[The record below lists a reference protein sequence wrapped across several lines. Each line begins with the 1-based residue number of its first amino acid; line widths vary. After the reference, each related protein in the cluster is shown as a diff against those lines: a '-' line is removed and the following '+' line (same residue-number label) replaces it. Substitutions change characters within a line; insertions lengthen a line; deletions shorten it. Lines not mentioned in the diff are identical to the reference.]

1 VKSTDDGP
9 FSISEMVFHHTGDA
23 HELDFAPFGTI
34 HLPQWDPIHLGP
46 LTLDLS
52 PTKHV
57 VFLFITALIT
67 FLLLKSAANGV
78 ERARKAGHAPK
89 GYSGFMEMLVLW
101 VRNDIAIANIGKEM
115 GPVYAPLI
123 MAFFF
128 FILFANL
135 LGLVPFGASVT
146 GNLAVTGALAVITF
160 LIIEIGGMYKLGF
173 KGYMGTIFPHIPGMH
188 GAGGM
193 VMTVAMA
200 PIEILSKFVK
210 PIALAIRLF
219 GNMLAGHF
227 VILSLFG
234 IVFLFGALPAIA
246 IWPIGFV
253 TATVVLAVMFLELIV
268 AILQAYV
275 FALLSAVFIGL
286 MQHEH

>member
-1 VKSTDDGP
+1 VKAADDGP
-9 FSISEMVFHHTGDA
+9 FSIAEMVFHHTGDA
-23 HELDFAPFGTI
+23 HELDFQPFFTI
-34 HLPQWDPIHLGP
+34 HLPQWEPVHLGP
-46 LTLDLS
+46 LVVDLS

-57 VFLFITALIT
+57 VFLFLTAFLT
-67 FLLLKSAANGV
+67 FLLLKFAANGV
-78 ERARKAGHAPK
+78 DRARRAGRAP
-89 GYSGFMEMLVLW
+89 SGFAGMMETVVLF
-101 VRNDIAIANIGKEM
+101 VRNEIAIDNIGHEE
-115 GPVYAPLI
+115 GPRYAPLI
-123 MAFFF
+123 LTFFF
-128 FILFANL
+128 FILIANL

-146 GNLAVTGALAVITF
+146 GNLAVTGALAVIAF
-160 LIIEIGGMYKLGF
+160 LTIEIGGMRKLGF
-173 KGYMGTIFPHIPGMH
+173 KGYMGTIFPHIPGMDGVG
-188 GAGGM
+188 GA

-246 IWPIGFV
+246 IWPISIV
-253 TATVVLAVMFLELIV
+253 TASVVLGVMMLELIV
-268 AILQAYV
+268 AFLQAYV

>member
-1 VKSTDDGP
+1 MSSDEGP

-34 HLPQWDPIHLGP
+34 HLPQWEPIHIGSLAI
-46 LTLDLS
+46 DLS

-57 VFLFITALIT
+57 VFLFFTAFLT
-67 FLLLKSAANGV
+67 FLLLKVAANGV
-78 ERARKAGHAPK
+78 DRARKAGHAPK
-89 GYSGFMEMLVLW
+89 GFAGFMEMFVLW

-115 GPVYAPLI
+115 GPTYAPLI

-128 FILFANL
+128 FILIANL
-135 LGLVPFGASVT
+135 LGLIPFGASVT
-146 GNLAVTGALAVITF
+146 GNLAVTSALALITF
-160 LIIEIGGMYKLGF
+160 VTIEVGGMYKLGF

-188 GAGGM
+188 GVGGA

-246 IWPIGFV
+246 IWPVSIV
-253 TATVVLAVMFLELIV
+253 TAAVVLGVMFLELIV
-268 AILQAYV
+268 AGLQAYV

>member
-1 VKSTDDGP
+1 VKRTDDGP

-34 HLPQWDPIHLGP
+34 HLPQWEPIHIGGMAI
-46 LTLDLS
+46 DLS

-57 VFLFITALIT
+57 VFLVLTAFLT
-67 FLLLKSAANGV
+67 FLLLKLAANGIDK
-78 ERARKAGHAPK
+78 ARKEGRAPRGFAGA
-89 GYSGFMEMLVLW
+89 MEMMVLW

-115 GPVYAPLI
+115 GPRYAPLI

-128 FILFANL
+128 FILIANL
-135 LGLVPFGASVT
+135 LGLIPFGASVT
-146 GNLAVTGALAVITF
+146 GNLAVTAALAVITF
-160 LIIEIGGMYKLGF
+160 LTIEIGGMVKLGF

-188 GAGGM
+188 GVGGA

-253 TATVVLAVMFLELIV
+253 TATVVLGVMFLELIV
-268 AILQAYV
+268 AGLQAYV